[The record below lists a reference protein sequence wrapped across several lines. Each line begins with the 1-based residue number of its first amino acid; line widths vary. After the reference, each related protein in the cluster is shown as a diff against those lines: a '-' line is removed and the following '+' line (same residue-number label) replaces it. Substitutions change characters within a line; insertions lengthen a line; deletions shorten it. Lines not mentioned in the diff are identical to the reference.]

1 MLNKGN
7 EYQIIFYR
15 DSTIEQQVGYMPND
29 FQIEINIKM
38 NAVISN
44 GGNIIHV
51 TEVKI
56 RNSTDQPK
64 HYAIGNYLYYV
75 MI

>member
-1 MLNKGN
+1 MLSKLS
-7 EYQIIFYR
+7 EYQTIFYR

-29 FQIEINIKM
+29 FQMEIKIKM
-38 NAVISN
+38 NAVVSN

-56 RNSTDQPK
+56 RNCTNNSS
-64 HYAIGNYLYYV
+64 IGNYLY
-75 MI
+75 